1 MLQAEG
7 GEGIL
12 LDQLAAQ
19 GLHCDSGT
27 QLVVV
32 CEARLHR
39 FTYAALELA
48 RHWARLNIRLPLLT
62 SLNFAEFRKM
72 HYTVHAQG
80 V

>member
-32 CEARLHR
+32 CEARLDS
-39 FTYAALELA
+39 LISLVN
-48 RHWARLNIRLPLLT
+48 WLPSGLGWT
-62 SLNFAEFRKM
+62 SDCICL
-72 HYTVHAQG
+72 HH
-80 V
+80 